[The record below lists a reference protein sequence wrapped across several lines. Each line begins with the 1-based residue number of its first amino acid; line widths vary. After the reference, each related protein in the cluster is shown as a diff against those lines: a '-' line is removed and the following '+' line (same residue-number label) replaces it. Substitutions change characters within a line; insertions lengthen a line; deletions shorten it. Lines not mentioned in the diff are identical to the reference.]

1 MGTFAGIL
9 ILVGTTIKA
18 LDDILNDKKQE
29 MREMAGMKLYEI
41 KNGMIDTLDI
51 FLESEQTE
59 MDRENYNDIMEY
71 LKEELKSKSS
81 DLIKYI
87 RNLELE
93 NTVTKL
99 EIERLEDLKKGKEKK
114 IKSIKSY
121 IKGILLD
128 LDKKK
133 VETELGNLSLRKTT
147 SVEITDISKIPK
159 EYLVVKEEVTP
170 SKNLIGDSLK
180 KNILIDGA
188 VLKEDYSVL
197 IKQEEQY
204 GK

>member
-1 MGTFAGIL
+1 
-9 ILVGTTIKA
+9 
-18 LDDILNDKKQE
+18 
-29 MREMAGMKLYEI
+29 MKLYEI
-41 KNGMIDTLDI
+41 RNGMIDTLDI
-51 FLESEQTE
+51 FLESDQTE
-59 MDRENYNDIMEY
+59 IDRENYNDIMNY

-133 VETELGNLSLRKTT
+133 VETELGNLSLRKTI
-147 SVEITDISKIPK
+147 SVEITDITKIPK

-170 SKNLIGDSLK
+170 SKKLIGDSLK

-197 IKQEEQY
+197 IK
-204 GK
+204 

>member
-1 MGTFAGIL
+1 ML
-9 ILVGTTIKA
+9 
-18 LDDILNDKKQE
+18 
-29 MREMAGMKLYEI
+29 GMKLYEI

-99 EIERLEDLKKGKEKK
+99 EIERLEDLRKGKEKK
-114 IKSIKSY
+114 IKSIKNY
-121 IKGILLD
+121 IKGILID

-147 SVEITDISKIPK
+147 SVEITDISKIPR

-170 SKNLIGDSLK
+170 SKKLIGNSLK

-197 IKQEEQY
+197 IK
-204 GK
+204 

>member
-1 MGTFAGIL
+1 
-9 ILVGTTIKA
+9 
-18 LDDILNDKKQE
+18 
-29 MREMAGMKLYEI
+29 MAEMKLYEI

-114 IKSIKSY
+114 IKSIKNY

-147 SVEITDISKIPK
+147 SVEITDITKIPK
-159 EYLVVKEEVTP
+159 EYLVVIEEVTP
-170 SKNLIGDSLK
+170 SKKLIGDSLK

-197 IKQEEQY
+197 IK
-204 GK
+204 

>member
-1 MGTFAGIL
+1 
-9 ILVGTTIKA
+9 
-18 LDDILNDKKQE
+18 
-29 MREMAGMKLYEI
+29 MAGMKLYEI
-41 KNGMIDTLDI
+41 KKGMIDTLDI
-51 FLESEQTE
+51 FLEGEQTE
-59 MDRENYNDIMEY
+59 VDRENYNYIMDY

-81 DLIKYI
+81 ELIKYI

-121 IKGILLD
+121 IKRILLD

-133 VETELGNLSLRKTT
+133 VETELGNVSLRKTT

-159 EYLVVKEEVTP
+159 EYLVVKEEITP
-170 SKNLIGDSLK
+170 SKKLIGDSLK

-197 IKQEEQY
+197 IK
-204 GK
+204 

>member
-1 MGTFAGIL
+1 
-9 ILVGTTIKA
+9 
-18 LDDILNDKKQE
+18 
-29 MREMAGMKLYEI
+29 MKLYEI
-41 KNGMIDTLDI
+41 RNGMIDTLDI
-51 FLESEQTE
+51 FLESDQTE
-59 MDRENYNDIMEY
+59 IDRENYNDIMNY

-121 IKGILLD
+121 IKRILLD

-147 SVEITDISKIPK
+147 SVEITDITKIPK

-170 SKNLIGDSLK
+170 SKKLIGDSLK
-180 KNILIDGA
+180 KNILIDGV

-197 IKQEEQY
+197 IK
-204 GK
+204 

>member
-1 MGTFAGIL
+1 M
-9 ILVGTTIKA
+9 
-18 LDDILNDKKQE
+18 E
-29 MREMAGMKLYEI
+29 GMKLYEI

-51 FLESEQTE
+51 FLEGEQTE
-59 MDRENYNDIMEY
+59 VDRENYNYIMDY

-147 SVEITDISKIPK
+147 SVEITDITKIPK

-170 SKNLIGDSLK
+170 SKKLIGDSLK

-197 IKQEEQY
+197 IK
-204 GK
+204 

>member
-1 MGTFAGIL
+1 
-9 ILVGTTIKA
+9 
-18 LDDILNDKKQE
+18 
-29 MREMAGMKLYEI
+29 MAGMKLYEI

-121 IKGILLD
+121 IKRILLD

-147 SVEITDISKIPK
+147 SVEITDISKIPR

-170 SKNLIGDSLK
+170 SKKLIGDSLK

-197 IKQEEQY
+197 IK
-204 GK
+204 

>member
-1 MGTFAGIL
+1 
-9 ILVGTTIKA
+9 
-18 LDDILNDKKQE
+18 
-29 MREMAGMKLYEI
+29 MAGMKLYEI

-51 FLESEQTE
+51 FLEGEQTE
-59 MDRENYNDIMEY
+59 VDRENYNYIMDY

-147 SVEITDISKIPK
+147 SVEITDITKIPR

-170 SKNLIGDSLK
+170 SKKLIGDSLK

-197 IKQEEQY
+197 IK
-204 GK
+204 

>member
-1 MGTFAGIL
+1 
-9 ILVGTTIKA
+9 
-18 LDDILNDKKQE
+18 
-29 MREMAGMKLYEI
+29 MAGMKLYEI

-51 FLESEQTE
+51 FLEGEQTE
-59 MDRENYNDIMEY
+59 VDRENYNYIMDY

-114 IKSIKSY
+114 IKSIKNY

-147 SVEITDISKIPK
+147 SVEITDISKIPR

-170 SKNLIGDSLK
+170 SKKLIGDSLK

-188 VLKEDYSVL
+188 VLKENYSVL
-197 IKQEEQY
+197 IK
-204 GK
+204 

>member
-29 MREMAGMKLYEI
+29 MRGMAGMKLYEI
-41 KNGMIDTLDI
+41 RNGMIDTLDI

-71 LKEELKSKSS
+71 LKEELKSKST

-170 SKNLIGDSLK
+170 SKKLIGDSLK

-197 IKQEEQY
+197 IK
-204 GK
+204 

>member
-1 MGTFAGIL
+1 
-9 ILVGTTIKA
+9 
-18 LDDILNDKKQE
+18 
-29 MREMAGMKLYEI
+29 MRRMAGMKLYEI
-41 KNGMIDTLDI
+41 RNGMIDTLDI
-51 FLESEQTE
+51 FLESEQTD
-59 MDRENYNDIMEY
+59 MDRDNYNDIMDY

-159 EYLVVKEEVTP
+159 EYLVVKEEITP
-170 SKNLIGDSLK
+170 SKKLIGDSLK

-197 IKQEEQY
+197 IK
-204 GK
+204 

>member
-1 MGTFAGIL
+1 MRGI
-9 ILVGTTIKA
+9 
-18 LDDILNDKKQE
+18 
-29 MREMAGMKLYEI
+29 AGMKLYEI
-41 KNGMIDTLDI
+41 RNGMIDTLDI
-51 FLESEQTE
+51 FLEGEQTE
-59 MDRENYNDIMEY
+59 VDRENYNYIMDY

-147 SVEITDISKIPK
+147 SVEITDITKIPK

-170 SKNLIGDSLK
+170 SKKLIGDSLK

-197 IKQEEQY
+197 IK
-204 GK
+204 

>member
-1 MGTFAGIL
+1 
-9 ILVGTTIKA
+9 
-18 LDDILNDKKQE
+18 

-41 KNGMIDTLDI
+41 RNGMIDTLDI
-51 FLESEQTE
+51 FLESEQTK

-71 LKEELKSKSS
+71 LKEELKNKSS

-147 SVEITDISKIPK
+147 SVEITDITKIPR

-170 SKNLIGDSLK
+170 SKKLIGNSLK

-197 IKQEEQY
+197 IK
-204 GK
+204 

>member
-1 MGTFAGIL
+1 
-9 ILVGTTIKA
+9 
-18 LDDILNDKKQE
+18 
-29 MREMAGMKLYEI
+29 MAGMKLYEI
-41 KNGMIDTLDI
+41 RNGMIDTLDI
-51 FLESEQTE
+51 FLEGEQTE
-59 MDRENYNDIMEY
+59 VDRENYNYIMEY
-71 LKEELKSKSS
+71 LKEELKNKSS
-81 DLIKYI
+81 VLIKYI

-93 NTVTKL
+93 STMVKL
-99 EIERLEDLKKGKEKK
+99 EIERLEELKKGKEKK

-133 VETELGNLSLRKTT
+133 VETELGNVSLRKTT
-147 SVEITDISKIPK
+147 SVEITDITKIPK

-170 SKNLIGDSLK
+170 SKKLIGDSLK

-197 IKQEEQY
+197 IK
-204 GK
+204 

>member
-1 MGTFAGIL
+1 
-9 ILVGTTIKA
+9 
-18 LDDILNDKKQE
+18 
-29 MREMAGMKLYEI
+29 MAGMKLYEI

-51 FLESEQTE
+51 FLEGEQTE
-59 MDRENYNDIMEY
+59 VDRENYNYIMDY

-114 IKSIKSY
+114 IKSIKNY

-170 SKNLIGDSLK
+170 SKKLIGDSLK

-188 VLKEDYSVL
+188 VLKENYSVL
-197 IKQEEQY
+197 IK
-204 GK
+204 

>member
-1 MGTFAGIL
+1 MRGI
-9 ILVGTTIKA
+9 
-18 LDDILNDKKQE
+18 
-29 MREMAGMKLYEI
+29 AGMKLYEI
-41 KNGMIDTLDI
+41 RNGMIDTLDI
-51 FLESEQTE
+51 FLESDQIE
-59 MDRENYNDIMEY
+59 MDRENYNDIMDY

-121 IKGILLD
+121 IKRILLD

-147 SVEITDISKIPK
+147 SVEITDITKIPK

-170 SKNLIGDSLK
+170 SKKLIGDSLK

-197 IKQEEQY
+197 IK
-204 GK
+204 

>member
-1 MGTFAGIL
+1 
-9 ILVGTTIKA
+9 
-18 LDDILNDKKQE
+18 
-29 MREMAGMKLYEI
+29 MAGMKLYEI
-41 KNGMIDTLDI
+41 RNGMIDTLDI

-121 IKGILLD
+121 IKRILLD

-133 VETELGNLSLRKTT
+133 VETELGNVSLRKTT

-170 SKNLIGDSLK
+170 SKKRIGDSLK

-197 IKQEEQY
+197 IK
-204 GK
+204 

>member
-29 MREMAGMKLYEI
+29 MRGMAGMKLYEI
-41 KNGMIDTLDI
+41 RNGMIDTLDI

-59 MDRENYNDIMEY
+59 MDRENYNDIMDY

-121 IKGILLD
+121 IKRILLD

-147 SVEITDISKIPK
+147 SVEITDITKIPK

-170 SKNLIGDSLK
+170 SKKLIGDSLK

-197 IKQEEQY
+197 IK
-204 GK
+204 

>member
-1 MGTFAGIL
+1 
-9 ILVGTTIKA
+9 
-18 LDDILNDKKQE
+18 
-29 MREMAGMKLYEI
+29 MAGMKLYEI
-41 KNGMIDTLDI
+41 RNGMIDTLDI

-121 IKGILLD
+121 IKEILLD

-170 SKNLIGDSLK
+170 SKKLIGDSLK
-180 KNILIDGA
+180 KNILIDGT

-197 IKQEEQY
+197 IK
-204 GK
+204 

>member
-1 MGTFAGIL
+1 
-9 ILVGTTIKA
+9 
-18 LDDILNDKKQE
+18 
-29 MREMAGMKLYEI
+29 MAGMKLYEI
-41 KNGMIDTLDI
+41 RNGMIDTLDI

-59 MDRENYNDIMEY
+59 IDGKNYEYVMTY
-71 LKEELKSKSS
+71 LKEELKGKSS

-93 NTVTKL
+93 IMVVKL

-121 IKGILLD
+121 IKRILLD

-133 VETELGNLSLRKTT
+133 VETELGNVSLRKTT

-170 SKNLIGDSLK
+170 SKKLIGDSLK

-188 VLKEDYSVL
+188 VLKEDYSIL
-197 IKQEEQY
+197 IK
-204 GK
+204 

>member
-1 MGTFAGIL
+1 
-9 ILVGTTIKA
+9 
-18 LDDILNDKKQE
+18 
-29 MREMAGMKLYEI
+29 MAGMKLYEI
-41 KNGMIDTLDI
+41 RNGMIDTLDI
-51 FLESEQTE
+51 FLESDQTE
-59 MDRENYNDIMEY
+59 IDRENYNDIMNY

-159 EYLVVKEEVTP
+159 EYLVVKEKVTP
-170 SKNLIGDSLK
+170 SKKLIGDSLK
-180 KNILIDGA
+180 KNILIDGV

-197 IKQEEQY
+197 IK
-204 GK
+204 

>member
-1 MGTFAGIL
+1 
-9 ILVGTTIKA
+9 
-18 LDDILNDKKQE
+18 
-29 MREMAGMKLYEI
+29 MAGMKLYEI

-51 FLESEQTE
+51 FLEGEQTE
-59 MDRENYNDIMEY
+59 VDRENYNYIMDY

-121 IKGILLD
+121 IKRILLD

-147 SVEITDISKIPK
+147 SVEITDITKIPK
-159 EYLVVKEEVTP
+159 EYLVVKEEITP
-170 SKNLIGDSLK
+170 SKKLIGDSLK

-197 IKQEEQY
+197 IK
-204 GK
+204 

>member
-1 MGTFAGIL
+1 
-9 ILVGTTIKA
+9 
-18 LDDILNDKKQE
+18 
-29 MREMAGMKLYEI
+29 MAGMKLYEI
-41 KNGMIDTLDI
+41 RNGMIDTLDI
-51 FLESEQTE
+51 FLESDQTE
-59 MDRENYNDIMEY
+59 MDRENYNDIMDY

-121 IKGILLD
+121 IKRILLD

-147 SVEITDISKIPK
+147 SVEITDITKIPK

-170 SKNLIGDSLK
+170 SKKLIGDSLK

-197 IKQEEQY
+197 IK
-204 GK
+204 

>member
-1 MGTFAGIL
+1 
-9 ILVGTTIKA
+9 
-18 LDDILNDKKQE
+18 
-29 MREMAGMKLYEI
+29 MAGMKLYEI

-51 FLESEQTE
+51 FLEGEQTE
-59 MDRENYNDIMEY
+59 VDRENYNYIMDY

-147 SVEITDISKIPK
+147 SVEITDITKIPK

-170 SKNLIGDSLK
+170 SKKLIGDSLK

-197 IKQEEQY
+197 IK
-204 GK
+204 

>member
-1 MGTFAGIL
+1 
-9 ILVGTTIKA
+9 
-18 LDDILNDKKQE
+18 
-29 MREMAGMKLYEI
+29 MAGMKLYEI

-51 FLESEQTE
+51 FLESDQTE
-59 MDRENYNDIMEY
+59 MDRENYNDIMDY

-121 IKGILLD
+121 IKRILLD

-147 SVEITDISKIPK
+147 SVEITDITKIPK

-170 SKNLIGDSLK
+170 SKKLIGDSLK

-197 IKQEEQY
+197 IK
-204 GK
+204 

>member
-1 MGTFAGIL
+1 
-9 ILVGTTIKA
+9 
-18 LDDILNDKKQE
+18 
-29 MREMAGMKLYEI
+29 MAGMKLYEI
-41 KNGMIDTLDI
+41 RNGMIDTLDI

-121 IKGILLD
+121 IKRILLD

-147 SVEITDISKIPK
+147 SVEITDITKIPK
-159 EYLVVKEEVTP
+159 EYLIVKEEVTP
-170 SKNLIGDSLK
+170 SKKLIGDSLK
-180 KNILIDGA
+180 KNILIDGV

-197 IKQEEQY
+197 IK
-204 GK
+204 

>member
-1 MGTFAGIL
+1 
-9 ILVGTTIKA
+9 
-18 LDDILNDKKQE
+18 
-29 MREMAGMKLYEI
+29 MAGMKLYEI
-41 KNGMIDTLDI
+41 RNGMIDTLDI

-59 MDRENYNDIMEY
+59 IDGKNYEYVMTY
-71 LKEELKSKSS
+71 LKEELKGKSS

-93 NTVTKL
+93 IMVVKL

-121 IKGILLD
+121 IKRILLD

-133 VETELGNLSLRKTT
+133 VETELGNVSLRKTT

-170 SKNLIGDSLK
+170 SKKLIGDSLK

-197 IKQEEQY
+197 IK
-204 GK
+204 

>member
-1 MGTFAGIL
+1 M
-9 ILVGTTIKA
+9 
-18 LDDILNDKKQE
+18 E
-29 MREMAGMKLYEI
+29 GMKLYEI

-71 LKEELKSKSS
+71 LKEELKNKSS

-128 LDKKK
+128 LDKRK

-147 SVEITDISKIPK
+147 SVEITDITKIPK

-170 SKNLIGDSLK
+170 SKKLIGDSLK

-197 IKQEEQY
+197 IK
-204 GK
+204 

>member
-1 MGTFAGIL
+1 
-9 ILVGTTIKA
+9 
-18 LDDILNDKKQE
+18 
-29 MREMAGMKLYEI
+29 MAGMKLYEI
-41 KNGMIDTLDI
+41 RNGMIDTLDI
-51 FLESEQTE
+51 FLESDQTE
-59 MDRENYNDIMEY
+59 IDRENYNDIMEY

-121 IKGILLD
+121 IKRILLD

-147 SVEITDISKIPK
+147 SVEITDITKIPK

-170 SKNLIGDSLK
+170 SKKLIGDSLK

-197 IKQEEQY
+197 IK
-204 GK
+204 

>member
-1 MGTFAGIL
+1 
-9 ILVGTTIKA
+9 
-18 LDDILNDKKQE
+18 
-29 MREMAGMKLYEI
+29 MKLYEI
-41 KNGMIDTLDI
+41 RNGMIDTLDI

-59 MDRENYNDIMEY
+59 MDRENYNDIMDY

-114 IKSIKSY
+114 IKSIKNY

-147 SVEITDISKIPK
+147 SVEITDITKITK

-170 SKNLIGDSLK
+170 SKKLIGDSLK

-197 IKQEEQY
+197 IK
-204 GK
+204 

>member
-1 MGTFAGIL
+1 
-9 ILVGTTIKA
+9 
-18 LDDILNDKKQE
+18 
-29 MREMAGMKLYEI
+29 MKLYEI
-41 KNGMIDTLDI
+41 RNGMIDTLDI
-51 FLESEQTE
+51 FLEGEQTE
-59 MDRENYNDIMEY
+59 VDRENYNYIMEY
-71 LKEELKSKSS
+71 LKEELKNKSS
-81 DLIKYI
+81 VLIKYI

-93 NTVTKL
+93 STMVKL
-99 EIERLEDLKKGKEKK
+99 EIERLEELKKGKEKK

-147 SVEITDISKIPK
+147 SVEITDITKIPK

-170 SKNLIGDSLK
+170 SKKLIGDSLK

-197 IKQEEQY
+197 IK
-204 GK
+204 

>member
-1 MGTFAGIL
+1 
-9 ILVGTTIKA
+9 
-18 LDDILNDKKQE
+18 
-29 MREMAGMKLYEI
+29 MRGMAGMKLYEI

-59 MDRENYNDIMEY
+59 MDRENYNDIMDY

-121 IKGILLD
+121 IKRILLD

-147 SVEITDISKIPK
+147 SVEITDITKIPK

-170 SKNLIGDSLK
+170 SKKLIGDSLK

-197 IKQEEQY
+197 IK
-204 GK
+204 

>member
-1 MGTFAGIL
+1 
-9 ILVGTTIKA
+9 
-18 LDDILNDKKQE
+18 
-29 MREMAGMKLYEI
+29 MAGMKLYEI
-41 KNGMIDTLDI
+41 KKGMIDTLDI
-51 FLESEQTE
+51 FLEGEQTE
-59 MDRENYNDIMEY
+59 VDRENYNYIMDY
-71 LKEELKSKSS
+71 LKEELKIKSS
-81 DLIKYI
+81 ELIKYI

-121 IKGILLD
+121 IKRILLD

-133 VETELGNLSLRKTT
+133 VETELGNVSLRKTT

-159 EYLVVKEEVTP
+159 EYLVVKEEITP
-170 SKNLIGDSLK
+170 SKKLIGDSLK

-197 IKQEEQY
+197 IK
-204 GK
+204 

>member
-1 MGTFAGIL
+1 
-9 ILVGTTIKA
+9 
-18 LDDILNDKKQE
+18 
-29 MREMAGMKLYEI
+29 MAGMKLYEI

-71 LKEELKSKSS
+71 LKEELKNKSS

-147 SVEITDISKIPK
+147 SVEITDITKIPK
-159 EYLVVKEEVTP
+159 EYLVVKEEITP
-170 SKNLIGDSLK
+170 SKKLIGDSLK

-197 IKQEEQY
+197 IK
-204 GK
+204 

>member
-1 MGTFAGIL
+1 
-9 ILVGTTIKA
+9 
-18 LDDILNDKKQE
+18 
-29 MREMAGMKLYEI
+29 MAGMKLYEI

-51 FLESEQTE
+51 FLESDQTE
-59 MDRENYNDIMEY
+59 IDRENYNDIMNY

-121 IKGILLD
+121 IKRILLD

-147 SVEITDISKIPK
+147 SVEITDITKIPK

-170 SKNLIGDSLK
+170 SKKLIGDSLK
-180 KNILIDGA
+180 KNILIDGV

-197 IKQEEQY
+197 IK
-204 GK
+204 

>member
-29 MREMAGMKLYEI
+29 MREMAEMKLYEI

-121 IKGILLD
+121 IKGCLLY
-128 LDKKK
+128 
-133 VETELGNLSLRKTT
+133 T
-147 SVEITDISKIPK
+147 S
-159 EYLVVKEEVTP
+159 P
-170 SKNLIGDSLK
+170 SPRDS
-180 KNILIDGA
+180 
-188 VLKEDYSVL
+188 
-197 IKQEEQY
+197 
-204 GK
+204 

>member
-1 MGTFAGIL
+1 
-9 ILVGTTIKA
+9 
-18 LDDILNDKKQE
+18 
-29 MREMAGMKLYEI
+29 MAGMKLYEI

-51 FLESEQTE
+51 FLESDQTE
-59 MDRENYNDIMEY
+59 IDRENYNDIMNY

-121 IKGILLD
+121 IKRILLD

-170 SKNLIGDSLK
+170 SKKLIGDSLK

-197 IKQEEQY
+197 IK
-204 GK
+204 